1 MTELLSIILAAGEGT
16 RMRSQRP
23 KVLHDVGGLPIV
35 GHVVRAAQAA
45 GAGRIAMVTGP
56 GHDAVRSAIS
66 ALAPDVTFFEQTER
80 RGTAHAAGMA
90 RPLWEAAE
98 GYVAVVYGDH
108 PLLRGANFSAVLD
121 RLDAG
126 CDAAILGFEPADP
139 TGYGRFITDG
149 ERLLAIR
156 EHKDASEEERRIGLC
171 NACILAFRA
180 PVFRAL
186 IDRVTP
192 NNAQNEFYL
201 TDLVEL
207 ANAAGYRVGYGLAPE
222 DDVMGVN
229 DRRQLARAEAQF
241 QALRRDDFMRAGVTL
256 KDPAS
261 VYFSY
266 DTEIA
271 PDVLIEPQVV
281 FGPGVRVESGA
292 VIHAFSHIEGAHIGP
307 GASVGP
313 FARLRPGADLAD
325 GAKVGNFVE
334 VKNAQIGPGAK
345 LPHLSYVGDAEVG
358 AKANLGAGTITC
370 NYDGVNKSRTVI
382 GPGAFVGSNSSLV
395 APVSIGAGAYVGSGS
410 VITEDVEPDALALG
424 RARQENRPGYAPRLR
439 ARAEAIKAAKASKA
453 GKGE

>member
-1 MTELLSIILAAGEGT
+1 MTDLLSIILAAGEGT
-16 RMRSQRP
+16 RMRSARP
-23 KVLHDVGGLPIV
+23 KVLHEVGGFPIV

-45 GAGRIAMVTGP
+45 GATRLALVTGP
-56 GHDAVRSAIS
+56 GHGAVRDAI
-66 ALAPDVTFFEQTER
+66 AAIAPDTAFFEQVER
-80 RGTAHAAGMA
+80 RGTAHAASMA
-90 RPLWEAAE
+90 RPLWQDAE

-108 PLLRGANFSAVLD
+108 PLLRGDNFTAVLA
-121 RLDAG
+121 RLEAG
-126 CDAAILGFEPADP
+126 FDAAILGFEPVDP

-156 EHKDASEEERRIGLC
+156 EHKDASDDERRIGLC

-180 PVFRAL
+180 DVFREL

-222 DDVMGVN
+222 ADVMGVN

-241 QALRRDDFMRAGVTL
+241 QELRRDDFMRAGVTL

-266 DTEIA
+266 DTRIA
-271 PDVLIEPQVV
+271 ADVVVEPHVV
-281 FGPGVRVESGA
+281 FGPGVAVDEGA
-292 VIHAFSHIEGAHIGP
+292 VIHAFSHIEGAHVGP

-334 VKNAQIGPGAK
+334 VKNAHVGKGAK
-345 LPHLSYVGDAEVG
+345 LPHLSYVGDADIG

-370 NYDGVNKSRTVI
+370 NYDGTNKSRTVI
-382 GPGAFVGSNSSLV
+382 GEGAFIGSNSSLV
-395 APVSIGAGAYVGSGS
+395 APVNIGDGAYVASGS
-410 VITEDVEPDALALG
+410 VITRDVEADALAFG

-439 ARAEAIKAAKASKA
+439 ARAAAIKAARS
-453 GKGE
+453 GKQE